1 MASPGRARFRRTA
14 AGSRPVERQRHVDAS
29 LSQFRTEKR
38 QRPVAAAHSERPGPH
53 LLSALVIPL
62 GIAGLGGVWQ
72 ALRTTLL
79 APAWPAEVLFG
90 LSTVMWLVFSAAY
103 FITGLRAS
111 GSFTAD
117 RQHTVYGPY
126 TAYIPVIGILDSSH
140 YVQYLHNAARG
151 IVIVLVAALGV
162 LLAQLLAYWLQGNL
176 PLKAFHPGYF
186 LPTAA
191 GGFICSIGLSL
202 SGWHQAAESAFGVGL
217 FFWLIIGTL
226 IVSRLFTA
234 ALLPDAVKPSVA
246 LLVSPP
252 ATAGIAWFFISGS
265 TMDTVGYLLLGT
277 TIIMLSVQIMLFPEY
292 RTLAFT
298 PNFWAFTFPLAA
310 SANIIIRWISVER
323 FPIWHAWAWSIA
335 GLVTAFITAIA
346 IATLGQMGTSRR
358 NQLTARAAL
367 PFNAV
372 ENHTEDAQPRAH

>member
-1 MASPGRARFRRTA
+1 
-14 AGSRPVERQRHVDAS
+14 
-29 LSQFRTEKR
+29 
-38 QRPVAAAHSERPGPH
+38 
-53 LLSALVIPL
+53 
-62 GIAGLGGVWQ
+62 
-72 ALRTTLL
+72 
-79 APAWPAEVLFG
+79 
-90 LSTVMWLVFSAAY
+90 MWLAFSAAY
-103 FITGLRAS
+103 FFTRIRGS

-117 RQHTVYGPY
+117 RQHAVYGPY

-140 YVQYLHNAARG
+140 YVQYIHNTARG
-151 IVIVLVAALGV
+151 IVIVLVVALGV
-162 LLAQLLAYWLQGNL
+162 LLAQLLAYWLQGHL
-176 PLKAFHPGYF
+176 PLQAFHPGYF

-202 SGWHQAAESAFGVGL
+202 SGWHRAAESAFGVGL

-234 ALLPDAVKPSVA
+234 ALLPDTVKPSVA

-265 TMDTVGYLLLGT
+265 TMNTAGYLLLGI
-277 TIIMLSVQIMLFPEY
+277 TIIMLSAQVTLFPEY
-292 RTLAFT
+292 RALAFT

-323 FPIWHAWAWSIA
+323 FPIWHAWSWSIA

-346 IATLGQMGTSRR
+346 IATLGQIGTSRR
-358 NQLTARAAL
+358 TQHRARATL
-367 PFNAV
+367 PPSAA
-372 ENHTEDAQPRAH
+372 ENRTQDIAHRL